1 MIRFLAFS
9 EGKPTEQVDLSVAY
23 LFGSDGVPLRA
34 EIEFKDGTIQCKK
47 RTAGPAGL
55 ALLWPIGG
63 TRRVILD
70 TVRLQERGA
79 PFVLPVELVR
89 GQLMH
94 IDHKIEDWGLFD
106 CVDAESLTAQATR
119 ARQLLIQAMKV
130 DDPVKAAQPA
140 EKALVEAAA
149 AAEEMTRYHAAVLLD
164 RRKQTSGFTRRVFG
178 GHVDLGALPD
188 AHGPHL
194 VETCDFATVPMPW
207 KQIEPSEQTFD
218 FKLLDEWVDWLSK
231 QRVPIKGAPLVCFQE
246 SCVPDWLYIWE
257 HDFDTVRDLV
267 AEHIRRLIT
276 RYGNHVQAWDVIS
289 GIHANQSFSFNFEQ
303 LIELTRVA
311 ATVTKQMAPRCLS
324 IIDIVAPW
332 GEYYAR
338 NQRTIPPML
347 YAEMAVQSG
356 INFDAFGLQFRF
368 GADGMYARDMFQISS
383 LIDRFGAFGKPI
395 HITAVEV
402 PSVKIEGL
410 GTWQGPWNESTQAQ
424 WLREFYTVALSK
436 PFVDTVSWRTLADAP
451 GAAPLGCGL
460 LNADMSPKP
469 AYAELLSLRTEI
481 VPDVAGGP

>member
-1 MIRFLAFS
+1 MIRLLAFS
-9 EGKPTEQVDLSVAY
+9 NGKPSKNVDLTVAY

-34 EIEFKDGTIQCKK
+34 EIDFKDGVVQCKK

-55 ALLWPIGG
+55 ALLWPVDRS
-63 TRRVILD
+63 RRIILE
-70 TVRLQERGA
+70 TVRLQERED
-79 PFVLPVELVR
+79 PFVLPLELAR

-106 CVDAESLTAQATR
+106 CPDVEELIGRVTQAR
-119 ARQLLIQAMKV
+119 HLLIEAIKATEPS
-130 DDPVKAAQPA
+130 DAAQPA
-140 EKALVEAAA
+140 GKALMQAIT
-149 AAEEMTRYHAAVLLD
+149 AAEEMTRYHASVLLE
-164 RRKQTSGFTRRVFG
+164 RRRQIGGFTRRVFG
-178 GHVDLGALPD
+178 SHVDLGALPD
-188 AHGPHL
+188 AHGPH
-194 VETCDFATVPMPW
+194 VAAACDFVTVPMPW
-207 KQIEPSEQTFD
+207 RQIEPSEQSFD
-218 FKLLDEWVDWLSK
+218 FQALDEWIDWLAK
-231 QRVPIKGAPLVCFQE
+231 QRLPIKGAPLVCFQE
-246 SCVPDWLYIWE
+246 NYVPDWLYIWE

-303 LIELTRVA
+303 LVELTRVA

-402 PSVKIEGL
+402 PSIKIEGL
-410 GTWQGPWNESTQAQ
+410 GTWHGPWNESVQAN

-451 GAAPLGCGL
+451 GASPLGCGL
-460 LNADMSPKP
+460 LTSNMSPKP
-469 AYAELLSLRTEI
+469 AYEELLALRKEI
-481 VPDVAGGP
+481 VPGAAAGA